1 MMTNATTAS
10 LLRTTSDTTASPAMQ
25 KVVIVNGNGEIFDL
39 LETVLE
45 AGHYDVVFVESNA
58 HAYSQIRLVQPNLVV
73 LCMRIEDPEGFQ
85 VLSMLKLD
93 ERTRSIPI
101 VTYTTEFEGQE
112 PDDDADEAAEGEIFV
127 AKPAMRMN

>member
-1 MMTNATTAS
+1 MMTNATTAR

-112 PDDDADEAAEGEIFV
+112 PDDDADESAEGEIFV

>member
-25 KVVIVNGNGEIFDL
+25 KVVIVNGTGEIFDL

-45 AGHYDVVFVESNA
+45 AGHYDCVFVESNA

-73 LCMRIEDPEGFQ
+73 LCMRMEDPEGFQ

-93 ERTRSIPI
+93 ERTRSI
-101 VTYTTEFEGQE
+101 
-112 PDDDADEAAEGEIFV
+112 
-127 AKPAMRMN
+127 